1 MARVEGL
8 KQEKPGLLA
17 RFVFRA
23 AKRRLG
29 KVSES
34 LQISANLQKV
44 LFGRGIFEVLL
55 DRSCLVDRRIRR
67 LAEIKAGM
75 IIGCPA

>member
-8 KQEKPGLLA
+8 KQENPGVLA
-17 RFVFRA
+17 RVMYFA
-23 AKRRLG
+23 ARRRLG

-34 LQISANLQKV
+34 IKIAANLPKV
-44 LFGRGIFEVLL
+44 FFARGIFELTL
-55 DRSCLVDRRIRR
+55 DRSSLVERRVRR

>member
-8 KQEKPGLLA
+8 RNENPGFLIKAIYWYA
-17 RFVFRA
+17 R
-23 AKRRLG
+23 RRLG

-34 LQISANLQKV
+34 IQIGANSKRV
-44 LFGRGIFEVLL
+44 FFGRAIFEILL
-55 DRSCLVDRRIRR
+55 DRSYLLDRRIRR

>member
-8 KQEKPGLLA
+8 KEEKPGLLA
-17 RFVFRA
+17 RLVFWA
-23 AKRRLG
+23 VKRRLG

-34 LQISANLQKV
+34 FQIGANLQKV
-44 LFGRGIFEVLL
+44 LFGRVIFEILL